1 MSANTA
7 QRKSHWILAGLL
19 LSQIVLMTANAR
31 HPDSEQ
37 SILRTWLMTPLTFV
51 SKTFN
56 GAITWVRD
64 SVGSYV
70 DLRGA
75 REENIELRA
84 KVEQLTAERNQAL
97 ERTVELDSLRRQVAL
112 PSQPQFRTLAANVI
126 ARNPSL
132 WFQRL
137 VIDRG
142 TLDGVKFNMPVTAGG
157 GVLGRVISVGP
168 NYATVQVITD
178 KLAGLGAMLQ
188 SSRAM
193 GEVRGLGEEG
203 RLELKSIRSSET
215 VQVDEAVVTTG
226 LDRIYP
232 KGLLVGTVERL
243 DDDPNAPWHRIVVKP
258 AAAVDRVEHVQVL
271 LIEQGDLRIEQP
283 AR

>member
-1 MSANTA
+1 M
-7 QRKSHWILAGLL
+7 
-19 LSQIVLMTANAR
+19 LSQFILMTASAR
-31 HPDSEQ
+31 HPESEQ
-37 SILRTWLMTPLTFV
+37 SLLRTWLMTPLSFV
-51 SKTFN
+51 SGIIN
-56 GAITWVRD
+56 GAVTWVSG
-64 SVGSYV
+64 SVASYV
-70 DLRGA
+70 DLRGVRA
-75 REENIELRA
+75 ENFELRD

-97 ERTVELDSLRRQVAL
+97 GRAAELDSLRRQLAL
-112 PSQPQFRTLAANVI
+112 PSHPEHRAVAANVI

-132 WFQRL
+132 WFQRI

-142 TLDGVKFNMPVTAGG
+142 TLDGLKVNMPVTAGG

-203 RLELKSIRSSET
+203 RCELKSIRSSEA
-215 VQVDEAVVTTG
+215 VQVDDVVVTTG

-232 KGLLVGTVERL
+232 KGLLVGTVERIA
-243 DDDPNAPWHRIVVKP
+243 DDPNAPWHKIIVKP
-258 AAAVDRVEHVQVL
+258 AAQVDRVEHVQVL
-271 LIEQGDLRIEQP
+271 LVEPKDLKIEEP
-283 AR
+283 VK

>member
-19 LSQIVLMTANAR
+19 LSQIILMTANAR
-31 HPDSEQ
+31 HPESEQ
-37 SILRTWLMTPLTFV
+37 SILRTWLMTPLSFV

-56 GAITWVRD
+56 GAITWV
-64 SVGSYV
+64 STTVASYV

-112 PSQPQFRTLAANVI
+112 PAHSEHRTLAANVI

-142 TLDGVKFNMPVTAGG
+142 TLDGVKLNMPVTAGG

-168 NYATVQVITD
+168 NYATVQV
-178 KLAGLGAMLQ
+178 
-188 SSRAM
+188 SSA
-193 GEVRGLGEEG
+193 
-203 RLELKSIRSSET
+203 RSSE
-215 VQVDEAVVTTG
+215 
-226 LDRIYP
+226 
-232 KGLLVGTVERL
+232 
-243 DDDPNAPWHRIVVKP
+243 
-258 AAAVDRVEHVQVL
+258 
-271 LIEQGDLRIEQP
+271 
-283 AR
+283 

>member
-7 QRKSHWILAGLL
+7 QRKSHWILAALL
-19 LSQIVLMTANAR
+19 LSQIILMTANAR
-31 HPDSEQ
+31 HPESEQ
-37 SILRTWLMTPLTFV
+37 SILRTWMMTPLSFV
-51 SKTFN
+51 SRTFN
-56 GAITWVRD
+56 GAITWVSD
-64 SVGSYV
+64 SVASYV

-75 REENIELRA
+75 RAENIELRA
-84 KVEQLTAERNQAL
+84 QVEQLTAERNQAL
-97 ERTVELDSLRRQVAL
+97 ERTAELDLLRRQAAL
-112 PSQPQFRTLAANVI
+112 PSHPEYRAVAANVI

-132 WFQRL
+132 WFQRI

-142 TLDGVKFNMPVTAGG
+142 TLDGVKLNMPVTSGS

-193 GEVRGLGEEG
+193 GEIRGLGEEG
-203 RLELKSIRSSET
+203 RCELKSIRSSEV

-232 KGLLVGTVERL
+232 KGLLVGTVERI
-243 DDDPNAPWHRIVVKP
+243 DYDPNAPWHRIIIKP

-271 LIEQGDLRIEQP
+271 LVEQKDLRIEEP
-283 AR
+283 TR

>member
-31 HPDSEQ
+31 HPESEQ
-37 SILRTWLMTPLTFV
+37 SILRTWLMTPLSFV

-56 GAITWVRD
+56 GAITWV
-64 SVGSYV
+64 SSTVASYV

-112 PSQPQFRTLAANVI
+112 PAHTEHRTLAANVI

-142 TLDGVKFNMPVTAGG
+142 TLDGVKLNMPVTAGS

-188 SSRAM
+188 TSRAM
-193 GEVRGLGEEG
+193 GEIRGLGEEG
-203 RLELKSIRSSET
+203 RLELKSIRSSEA
-215 VQVDEAVVTTG
+215 VQVDESVVTTG

-232 KGLLVGTVERL
+232 KGLLVGTVERI
-243 DDDPNAPWHRIVVKP
+243 DDDPNAPWHRIIVKP
-258 AAAVDRVEHVQVL
+258 AAAIDRVEHVQVL
-271 LIEQGDLRIEQP
+271 LVEQKDLRMEEP